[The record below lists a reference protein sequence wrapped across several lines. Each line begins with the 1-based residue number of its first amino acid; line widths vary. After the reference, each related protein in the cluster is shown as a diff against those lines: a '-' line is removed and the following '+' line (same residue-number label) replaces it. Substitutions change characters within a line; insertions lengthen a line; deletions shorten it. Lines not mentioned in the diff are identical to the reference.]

1 MKKILLIP
9 ALLFLY
15 ITVYGQMQD
24 LTHLAQGDLV
34 YSDIIYDND
43 NDLWGY
49 FYLYKADKEKD
60 KEKMEYVVLDKNLN
74 KTNNGT
80 YYTTKINSNYYY
92 RIYNNCILMGDQ
104 LVLDISCLMSDGS
117 LIYNSNRTISLVENS
132 VGEEFIFEK
141 GVFRPVP
148 ENILKYNFSKSKVDS
163 LGNKLIV
170 SPIYRGDKKGYMVS
184 QHNPWNADVREKEIS
199 FYNDDKEL
207 MWTYKYN
214 PNTSNKTRDKYTSY
228 RFLSLNDNKIMAIE
242 YDYVKSK
249 NTVVRIISQDF
260 LTGKKEFEYVL
271 QNDSSK
277 YFHRIVSKL
286 HNDTLYLAGQY
297 FNNKIYGSDKK
308 FLGYFRIA
316 IDKNGNE
323 ISRKYMTWKDISTP
337 ELAISEKGKFFKT
350 HEFVRKSTLIFKDG
364 SVAIVNEE
372 VREQPTILSTLY
384 LFSIGILNIAE
395 TYVKDAYVFNFD
407 KSFNFNGVTKIEK
420 TKNHVYDN
428 FLYSQYIK
436 ENTGAV
442 ICFTNNKLVNGKKE
456 TELLINTVE
465 NGKMQNEKIPLTS
478 KKEYAIVPIPAKE
491 GYIMLREYNEKDKY
505 NQIRLERLNY

>member
-1 MKKILLIP
+1 MKRTFLIP
-9 ALLFLY
+9 FFLFLY
-15 ITVYGQMQD
+15 ISVSGQIQD

-80 YYTTKINSNYYY
+80 YYTKKLNSNYYF
-92 RIYNNCILMGDQ
+92 RVYNNCNLMGDQ
-104 LVLDISCLMSDGS
+104 LVLDISCIMSDGS
-117 LIYNSNRTISLVENS
+117 FVYNSNRTISLTDNS
-132 VGEEFIFEK
+132 TGEEFIFEN
-141 GVFRPVP
+141 GAFRPVP
-148 ENILKYNFSKSKVDS
+148 ENLLKYNISKSRVDS

-170 SPIYRGDKKGYMVS
+170 SPVYRGDKKGYMVS
-184 QHNPWNADVREKEIS
+184 QHNPWGMDIREKEIS
-199 FYNDDKEL
+199 FYNENKEL
-207 MWTYKYN
+207 MWNYRYN
-214 PNTSNKTRDKYTSY
+214 PNTSNKSRDKYTTYS
-228 RFLSLNDNKIMAIE
+228 FLSFNDNKIMAIE

-260 LTGKKEFEYVL
+260 STGKKNFEYVL

-277 YFHRIVSKL
+277 YFHRIMSKL
-286 HNDTLYLAGQY
+286 YNDTLYIAGQY
-297 FNNKIYGSDKK
+297 FNNKLYGSDSK
-308 FLGYFRIA
+308 FLGYFRIVV
-316 IDKNGNE
+316 DKNGNE
-323 ISRKYMTWKDISTP
+323 ISRKYTPWKELSTP
-337 ELAISEKGKFFKT
+337 ELSISDKGKIFKT
-350 HEFVRKSTLIFKDG
+350 HALYRKSTLIYKDG
-364 SVAIVNEE
+364 SVSIVNEE
-372 VREQPTILSTLY
+372 VREQPGILSALYMLTL
-384 LFSIGILNIAE
+384 GILNFGE

-407 KSFNFNGVTKIEK
+407 KSFNFSGVNKIEK
-420 TKNHVYDN
+420 TLNHVYDN

-436 ENTGAV
+436 ENSGAV
-442 ICFTNNKLVNGKKE
+442 ICFTNNNLIKGVKE

-465 NGKMQNEKIPLTS
+465 NGKMQTEKIPLTS
-478 KKEYAIVPIPAKE
+478 KKKYAIVPIPAKE